1 VKNTSIVATAS
12 QAYFRHQVDGQDS
25 RLPFEVWATT
35 LMICLPVR
43 PQEKVNEI
51 MSKKKELSDL
61 SMSTG
66 ESWIADMLNEELRQ
80 LFTRH
85 E

>member
-1 VKNTSIVATAS
+1 
-12 QAYFRHQVDGQDS
+12 
-25 RLPFEVWATT
+25 
-35 LMICLPVR
+35 MICLPVR
-43 PQEKVNEI
+43 PQEKVNEM

-66 ESWIADMLNEELRQ
+66 ESWIADMSDEELRQ